1 MSNSK
6 LATVH
11 YWTKNYSSRNG
22 NKISTIIIHHMA
34 GNLDAKGCYNVW
46 KNRQGSAHYAISSKG
61 EIGQLIDEKHR
72 AWSVANAS
80 ADSKA
85 VTMELAN
92 DGGAKTNW
100 HVSDKAIA
108 RCIDLC
114 VDICQR
120 NGIKKLNYTG
130 DKKGNLLM
138 HRYFMATAC
147 PGPYLAGKF
156 KYIAN
161 EVNKRLGSKPTETL
175 YRVRKTWA
183 DAKSQVG
190 AYKVLDNAKKVAD
203 EKGLNVY
210 DDKGTLIYQGKKK
223 EPDKKGYIGTYP
235 SLTLKKSTAQVIAD
249 AVTWGTKIAANNDF
263 HYGHGK
269 EAHHNGC
276 YYCGTQPSSKKKA
289 GIKKWET
296 TYCCNPFVGACWA
309 HGGCD
314 QTALAMCRKGNSWDF
329 GTGNGSYHKCKLF
342 KHMGH
347 PKKSELKAGDV
358 LCKSTHVALYIGGG
372 KIVEASGGDDNVI
385 NSKKWNSSIQV
396 TSLSDS
402 RYKTFTRVYRYIG
415 SVNATFNIKV
425 GEYSERVKQ
434 LQQYLNWYGNKLSVS
449 GFFNK
454 QTLEAVKKFQANQKL
469 TANGVVDQKTIDAMK
484 AVKK

>member
-22 NKISTIIIHHMA
+22 KKISTIIIHHMA

-223 EPDKKGYIGTYP
+223 EPDKQGYVGKFPTYK
-235 SLTLKKSTAQVIAD
+235 LTKTNAQAKAD
-249 AVTWGTKIAANNDF
+249 VVEWGKKIAANNDF

-269 EAHHNGC
+269 HAHHNGC
-276 YYCGTQPSSKKKA
+276 FYCGTQPSSKKKS
-289 GIKKWET
+289 GIKKSET

-309 HGGCD
+309 HGGGD
-314 QTALAMCRKGNSWDF
+314 ATAFKLCRAGKSWDC
-329 GTGNGSYHKCKLF
+329 GKGQGYDASKLF
-342 KHMGH
+342 DKLGK
-347 PKKSELKAGDV
+347 PDKSKLKAGDV
-358 LCKSTHVALYIGGG
+358 LCGDKHVALYIGGG
-372 KIVEASGGDDNVI
+372 KVVHASREDNNVVS
-385 NSKKWNSSIQV
+385 SKSWNSSISIG
-396 TSLSDS
+396 TWNGWK
-402 RYKTFTRVYRYIG
+402 RAYRYNG
-415 SVNATFNIKV
+415 YVDCDRPLTY
-425 GEYSERVKQ
+425 GEYSDRVGD
-434 LQQYLNWYGNKLSVS
+434 LQNFLIWYGAKLPATK
-449 GFFNK
+449 FFNK
-454 QTLEAVKKFQANQKL
+454 QTLDAVKKFQADQKL